1 MLDRLHWSRSGD
13 SFVSYPEGER
23 FPHRVARVS
32 PESSIAGAWNWSVTY
47 DQARTGGVAE
57 ALQKASE
64 SAEVAW
70 PLVKAQAARFGER
83 VEWERRM
90 HALLDKAQ
98 AGKIEPEAFPIK
110 AASPEELDWILARA
124 FKRPDSP
131 GLERLIEA
139 ISQVRSLRRTR

>member
-1 MLDRLHWSRSGD
+1 LHWIRSGE

-57 ALQKASE
+57 TLQKASE

-70 PLVKAQAARFGER
+70 PLVKAQAARVAER
-83 VEWERRM
+83 VDWERRM
-90 HALLDKAQ
+90 HALIDKAQ
-98 AGKIEPEAFPIK
+98 AGKVGPEAFRLE
-110 AASPEELDWILARA
+110 AASAEELDWFIARIY
-124 FKRPDSP
+124 KRPDSP
-131 GLERLIEA
+131 GLERLVEA
-139 ISQVRSLRRTR
+139 ISQKRSGHRTR